1 MIDRF
6 TKLGGQR
13 RDAPAS
19 ASTLSAAAVVLR
31 VAPLLPVP
39 GDFAVAKCRRQV
51 EVVVVLF
58 CRVHAAAPDAAIVWR
73 RRRALRAATRVTITR
88 AASVTVPRSANRR
101 RSAAFLELSVGR
113 RTKVF

>member
-73 RRRALRAATRVTITR
+73 RRALRAATRVTMTR

-113 RTKVF
+113 RTKDVF